1 MKVKVIGA
9 GSIGNHLSH
18 AARVKGWSVDL
29 VDTDTEALRRT
40 REEIYPQRYGKWDSM
55 INLYSTEEAPH
66 RAYDIVFIG
75 TPPDTHLT
83 IASEQLAITQAI
95 VIEKPL
101 CGPSMQGL
109 AELVLEVKKRGVK
122 AFVGYNHLCGK
133 ALHCARQLLRSRG
146 VSPITIDVEFREHWG
161 GIFSA
166 HPWLAG
172 PKDSYLGFSERGG
185 GATGE
190 HSHGIN
196 LWQHLALQ
204 TGQGRVVEVTANTT
218 TVSEPD
224 VDYDQISFAHLKTD
238 SGLVGR
244 VAQDVVTSPPQK
256 KARIYS
262 QSGSVEIDLAA
273 GKGTESVTSA
283 LGDIP
288 SVETFKKTRPDD
300 FIAELDHLED
310 VLLSEGNKKYAESP
324 LNIDRGVETMLVI
337 SAILKS
343 ARDGR
348 SVVVDYADMSGA
360 ALDNSL

>member
-18 AARVKGWSVDL
+18 AARMKGWSVDL
-29 VDTDTEALRRT
+29 LDTDTEALRRT
-40 REEIYPQRYGKWDSM
+40 REEIYPQRYGKWDSE
-55 INLYSTEEAPH
+55 INLYNTKEAPE
-66 RAYDIVFIG
+66 RVYDIVFIG
-75 TPPDTHLT
+75 TPPDTHLK
-83 IASEQLAITQAI
+83 IARQQLAITKAI

-101 CGPSMQGL
+101 CAPDLQGL
-109 AELVLEVKKRGVK
+109 AELVLEVKQRGVK

-133 ALHCARQLLRSRG
+133 ALHYARQLLRSRV

-172 PKDSYLGFSERGG
+172 PKDSYLGFSDRGG

-204 TGQGRVVEVTANTT
+204 TGHGRVVEVSANTT
-218 TVSEPD
+218 TVSESD
-224 VDYDQISFAHLKTD
+224 VDYDQISFAHLKTE
-238 SGLVGR
+238 SGLIGR
-244 VAQDVVTSPPQK
+244 LAQDVVTSPAQK
-256 KARIYS
+256 KARIYC
-262 QSGSVEIDLAA
+262 QAGSLEIDLAA
-273 GKGTESVTSA
+273 GEGMESVSSMI
-283 LGDIP
+283 DEIP
-288 SVETFKKTRPDD
+288 YVEVFKKTRPDD

-310 VLLSEGNKKYAESP
+310 VLLSEGDKKYRESP

-343 ARDGR
+343 ARDR
-348 SVVVDYADMSGA
+348 RTVVIDYASMTSA
-360 ALDNSL
+360 S